1 MGFLTLEHSNSAYRA
16 DFALHGSAVVAL
28 AGWLTV
34 EGPCDQRL
42 ELMCMTLIGLLGWTA
57 VEYAL
62 HRFLLHGVR
71 PFRDWHAQHHQ
82 RPKALIY
89 APTVLIALCFAA
101 GVALPAWA
109 LFNEWVACSLTLGLL
124 TGYLVYSLTHHAT
137 HHWRG
142 DNLWLKQRKRWH
154 ALHHH
159 QVPPVFYGVTT
170 HFWDHAF
177 GSAGPS
183 HKIFFTLA
191 WRRSAGGASPPA
203 SAAD

>member
-1 MGFLTLEHSNSAYRA
+1 MGFLTLEHSKVAYRA
-16 DFALHGSAVVAL
+16 DFALHGTAVLAL
-28 AGWLTV
+28 VGWLIG
-34 EGPCDQRL
+34 EGPGDRWL
-42 ELMCMTLIGLLGWTA
+42 ELVCVTLIGLFGWTA

-62 HRFLLHGVR
+62 HRFLLHGPR

-109 LFNEWVACSLTLGLL
+109 LFNEWVACALTLGLL
-124 TGYLVYSLTHHAT
+124 IGYLVYSVTHHAT

-142 DNLWLKQRKRWH
+142 EGLWLKRRKRWH

-159 QVPPVFYGVTT
+159 QTPLACYGVTT
-170 HFWDHAF
+170 QFWDHVW
-177 GSAGPS
+177 G
-183 HKIFFTLA
+183 T
-191 WRRSAGGASPPA
+191 ASPLRLTGSNRESRRGVIGAHPPIGA
-203 SAAD
+203 TD

>member
-1 MGFLTLEHSNSAYRA
+1 MGFLTLEHSKVAYRA
-16 DFALHGSAVVAL
+16 DFALHGSAVLGLASGLIVAS
-28 AGWLTV
+28 
-34 EGPCDQRL
+34 PRDQWL
-42 ELMCMTLIGLLGWTA
+42 ELMCVTLLGLLGWTA

-62 HRFLLHGVR
+62 HRFLLHGLR

-101 GVALPAWA
+101 GVALPTWA
-109 LFNEWVACSLTLGLL
+109 LINEWVACALTLGLL
-124 TGYLVYSLTHHAT
+124 TGYLVYSVTHHAT

-142 DNLWLKQRKRWH
+142 DGLWLKRRKRWH

-159 QVPPVFYGVTT
+159 QVPPACYGVTT
-170 HFWDHAF
+170 AFWDHVF

-183 HKIFFTLA
+183 RMVDSNTA
-191 WRRSAGGASPPA
+191 WRRGVIGSSPPA
-203 SAAD
+203 SAVD